1 RATPASARRRGS
13 TDPAS
18 SGAVARR
25 PGRQFLSAREA
36 SAALAR
42 SETSEIVPNRY
53 AARPRAH
60 SCFGQIACRDLAK
73 RSTTT
78 ATAPSRCAA
87 VLARVSAARA
97 ELLSEDRLAI
107 LRPAPALLRLL
118 ASALQALHGDG
129 YRSPRQ
135 RLPQGR
141 HQLPTRPSTPSEPD
155 PDASPPFRSP
165 RRLNPQIGSGLGA
178 PTGGRWGALVGA
190 SGLRAFGICRH
201 DRGSASDRTG
211 PRRCGRP
218 RADLSLHRCP

>member
-1 RATPASARRRGS
+1 M
-13 TDPAS
+13 
-18 SGAVARR
+18 
-25 PGRQFLSAREA
+25 RQPPREA

-141 HQLPTRPSTPSEPD
+141 HQLPTRPSPPSEPD

-178 PTGGRWGALVGA
+178 PTGGRWWGRRGCAHSVFVAMTADRRATAPGRGAADV
-190 SGLRAFGICRH
+190 RAPI
-201 DRGSASDRTG
+201 
-211 PRRCGRP
+211 
-218 RADLSLHRCP
+218 